1 MAGQFEG
8 QPAYSAFWRGPGFN
22 PTKNIDKIDACLK
35 DYKDQIN
42 VGCQNS
48 KCSLLS
54 QNEKKMRR
62 RKGQK
67 YHKN

>member
-54 QNEKKMRR
+54 QN
-62 RKGQK
+62 
-67 YHKN
+67 